1 MSGETSDISQFCELE
16 CFEWIMFWDEN
27 APFPDDVLKLG
38 IYLGP
43 SIDVG
48 PTMTTKI
55 LTQNEQVLHRST
67 YQMPKNSSSLD
78 SMKS

>member
-16 CFEWIMFWDEN
+16 LFKWVMFQDET
-27 APFPDDVLKLG
+27 APFPDDG

-48 PTMTTKI
+48 PAMTTKI
-55 LTQNEQVLHRST
+55 LTETGQVLHRST
-67 YQMPKNSSSLD
+67 DRPLTPDNVLD
-78 SMKS
+78 KDGKEA